1 MSKPSLTVTLC
12 SSSMERGACGR
23 DVGHFLCNSQVSG
36 KHLSDPTGLEN
47 EPRREPGNRVLR
59 SARPAKSW
67 PRGCPQAGVRL
78 ERATVPGA
86 PLVFPA

>member
-12 SSSMERGACGR
+12 SSPMERGACSR
-23 DVGHFLCNSQVSG
+23 DVGYFLCNSQVSG

-47 EPRREPGNRVLR
+47 KPRREPGKCVLR
-59 SARPAKSW
+59 SAHPVKSW

-78 ERATVPGA
+78 GRATVLGA
-86 PLVFPA
+86 PLVFRA